1 MDVDGGNA
9 KLCTIGDDDDVVGD
23 DNNCV
28 NLSV

>member
-1 MDVDGGNA
+1 MDVDDGNA
-9 KLCTIGDDDDVVGD
+9 KLCTVGDDGVVGD